1 MKRKWNGNQF
11 KFNIIYVIRQVI
23 NPGYIEKQGK
33 DQYFFFK
40 FLLFYLICLKIFL
53 LWISWLW
60 RWNYIIAGISNQKLS
75 LSFHTLLFL
84 FILLR
89 TLVFNEGISG
99 LIVHYSL
106 SMPPLFKAS
115 VALLKRKESINLCL
129 PYLTPWLPCYNDVE
143 RFSWGSKKI
152 LQWNIIIWNF
162 PLLRGKLLLVY
173 STYHHWPFEVLP
185 V

>member
-1 MKRKWNGNQF
+1 MDFLVMKIKLYQEFQIKNYLCHS
-11 KFNIIYVIRQVI
+11 IL
-23 NPGYIEKQGK
+23 
-33 DQYFFFK
+33 YFFFLYYLG
-40 FLLFYLICLKIFL
+40 LLYLMKK
-53 LWISWLW
+53 SVAWLFT
-60 RWNYIIAGISNQKLS
+60 R
-75 LSFHTLLFL
+75 
-84 FILLR
+84 
-89 TLVFNEGISG
+89 
-99 LIVHYSL
+99 YSL

-173 STYHHWPFEVLP
+173 SIIIDLLRCCLLSRHKA
-185 V
+185 